1 MPTANR
7 VVPARDAADRANVP
21 GRWWLAALLT
31 SGMTFCYAQR
41 GTLSVA
47 APFMIRDLGINT
59 ETMGLM
65 LSAFSWCYC
74 FMQVPSG
81 WIVDRFGVRRA
92 YAFGFAV
99 WSIACALTGAFR
111 NIVAI
116 MFFRITMGVGQSV
129 AFPASAR
136 TVANWFPD
144 TERGLVNSSYL
155 IGVRL
160 GQALINAAGVGLI
173 AVYGWRTLFVLGG
186 LVPLLWIVPWMLTL
200 RRWETPGSSAATGA
214 PNRFTFASSFGLL
227 RHRTVLGTFLGFF
240 VFDYVWFVFVYWLPG
255 YLRLERHFTPAQMAF
270 HSSVPFLVMSI
281 VIIVSGIAAD
291 RLIASGFS
299 ELRVRKAFIAI
310 GFAIAM
316 AIVPAGLVH
325 DNNTSVWLLLVS
337 LCGIG
342 VASPNTWSITQACCS
357 KRLVGTI
364 SGIQNFGGNV
374 GGIIAPWLTGAI
386 AHRTGSFAPAFVLCG
401 FLLVGGTLAYWL
413 LMNEK
418 VSESVITDQ

>member
-1 MPTANR
+1 MMRTAGGIAAAQGSVDGR
-7 VVPARDAADRANVP
+7 SATARW
-21 GRWWLAALLT
+21 GLIGLLV

-47 APFMIRDLGINT
+47 APFMIDDLGINT

-92 YAFGFAV
+92 YASGFAL

-111 NIVAI
+111 SIAAI
-116 MFFRITMGVGQSV
+116 MFFRITMGVGQSI

-144 TERGLVNSSYL
+144 TERGLVNSSFL

-160 GQALINAAGVGLI
+160 GQALINAVGVGLI
-173 AVYGWRTLFVLGG
+173 AVYGWRMFFVVSG
-186 LVPLLWIVPWMLTL
+186 LLPLVWIAPWMIGL
-200 RRWETPGSSAATGA
+200 RRWEHPGTNAGTPAASKH
-214 PNRFTFASSFGLL
+214 FTFSSSFGLL

-240 VFDYVWFVFVYWLPG
+240 AYDYVWFVFAYWLPG

-270 HSSVPFLVMSI
+270 HASVPFLVMSVVI
-281 VIIVSGIAAD
+281 VLSGFATD
-291 RLIASGFS
+291 RLIAAGFG
-299 ELRVRKAFIAI
+299 ELRVRKTFIAI
-310 GFAIAM
+310 GFAIAL

-325 DNNTSVWLLLVS
+325 DNATSVWLLLTS

-342 VASPNTWSITQACCS
+342 VAAPNTWSITQACCS
-357 KRLVGTI
+357 KQLVGTV

-374 GGIIAPWLTGAI
+374 AGIIAPWLTGAI
-386 AHRTGSFAPAFVLCG
+386 AYRTGSFAAAFAVCG
-401 FLLVGGTLAYWL
+401 FILVGGALAYWL
-413 LMNEK
+413 LMNET
-418 VSESVITDQ
+418 VSLPDEA